1 MEAERK
7 KIAELSSDSFASDMS
22 ESENN
27 DVIIKFVPQSI
38 GELLNKSIDKL
49 DEQSDASPST
59 SNKKS

>member
-27 DVIIKFVPQSI
+27 DEIIKFVPQSI

-49 DEQSDASPST
+49 DE
-59 SNKKS
+59 